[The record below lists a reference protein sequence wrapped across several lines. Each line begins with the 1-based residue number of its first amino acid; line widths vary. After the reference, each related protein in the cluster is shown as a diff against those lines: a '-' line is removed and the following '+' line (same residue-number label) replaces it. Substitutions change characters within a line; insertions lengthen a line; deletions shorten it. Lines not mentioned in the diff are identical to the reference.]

1 MNADANYSSN
11 YSWVRGTRLE
21 DGTSLGNIVTT
32 NRRVNVNGRFDLQ
45 RLYNHIPFLKATN
58 DRFNRDPQ
66 RNATN
71 RSRSSRIVGNDGNR
85 NTQNKNARN
94 TARRSAQ
101 DARAEAQKK
110 QLPKNQK
117 GFEQQITLLPDTTIT
132 VNHGKKSKRLIVSA
146 RTEDGKTYQLK
157 YKKINPNT
165 IRIKNKVDSALK
177 LKITVLPKEPLENKG
192 WYRTAQSVARLL
204 MMVRNVSVSYR
215 DDYAMALPGFLPTV
229 GDAFGQTKA
238 PSALSPGL
246 DFAFGMVDDSYI
258 ERARANNWLLIS
270 DSIATPATSN
280 HTQDLQLRMTLEPV
294 RNFKIDLNASR
305 TQTTSRSVQYMY
317 QGNPMTQTGNFT
329 MTTLSL
335 RSAFEGIG
343 DAGNGFRSK
352 SFDDFCRSLD
362 GFRQRVEAQYAGFVY
377 PKGTPLA
384 GQPFEPAN
392 GGVDR
397 YSSDVMIPAFLS
409 TYTSMGGHSLN
420 IFPSL
425 ARLLPNW
432 TIRYSGLGKLPW
444 FRDVFKSVTL
454 NHSYK
459 GIFAIGS
466 YSSYSTFQEFM
477 NGLGFVTN
485 ATTGMPVPS
494 SMYNVSA
501 VSINEAFSPLLGLD
515 VTFNNNLTTRL
526 EYRSTRV
533 LNLSTTSVQINEAI
547 SRDWVLGMA
556 YKVNNLE
563 LFGGNK
569 RRVARRTKG
578 NGQQRQQQQNNSTSN
593 RNSTRSNRDL
603 NVRLDLSYRRQAA
616 ISRDI
621 ATMTSAASSGNTAF
635 RLQFSADYTLS
646 RLLTM
651 TLYYDQQT
659 NTPLLSSSSFPTTTH
674 DFGVSIKFSLTR

>member
-1 MNADANYSSN
+1 M
-11 YSWVRGTRLE
+11 
-21 DGTSLGNIVTT
+21 
-32 NRRVNVNGRFDLQ
+32 
-45 RLYNHIPFLKATN
+45 
-58 DRFNRDPQ
+58 
-66 RNATN
+66 
-71 RSRSSRIVGNDGNR
+71 
-85 NTQNKNARN
+85 
-94 TARRSAQ
+94 
-101 DARAEAQKK
+101 
-110 QLPKNQK
+110 
-117 GFEQQITLLPDTTIT
+117 PDTTIT
-132 VNHGKKSKRLIVSA
+132 VSHGKKSKRLIVSA
-146 RTEDGKTYQLK
+146 RTEDGKTYHLK

-352 SFDDFCRSLD
+352 SFDDFCQSLD

-459 GIFAIGS
+459 SIFAIGS

-533 LNLSTTSVQINEAI
+533 LNLSTTSVQINEAV

-569 RRVARRTKG
+569 RRVVRRTKG
-578 NGQQRQQQQNNSTSN
+578 NGQQQQQQQNSSTSN

-635 RLQFSADYTLS
+635 KLQFSADYTLS

-674 DFGVSIKFSLTR
+674 DFGVSLKFSLTR

>member
-1 MNADANYSSN
+1 MS
-11 YSWVRGTRLE
+11 
-21 DGTSLGNIVTT
+21 
-32 NRRVNVNGRFDLQ
+32 
-45 RLYNHIPFLKATN
+45 
-58 DRFNRDPQ
+58 
-66 RNATN
+66 
-71 RSRSSRIVGNDGNR
+71 
-85 NTQNKNARN
+85 
-94 TARRSAQ
+94 
-101 DARAEAQKK
+101 
-110 QLPKNQK
+110 
-117 GFEQQITLLPDTTIT
+117 
-132 VNHGKKSKRLIVSA
+132 HGKKSKRLIVSA

-157 YKKINPNT
+157 YKKIDPNT

-258 ERARANNWLLIS
+258 ERAMANNWLLIS
-270 DSIATPATSN
+270 DSVATPATSN

-409 TYTSMGGHSLN
+409 TYTSMAGHSLN

-459 GIFAIGS
+459 SIFAIGS

-578 NGQQRQQQQNNSTSN
+578 NGQQQQQQQNNNTSN

-674 DFGVSIKFSLTR
+674 DFGVSLKFSLTR

>member
-1 MNADANYSSN
+1 
-11 YSWVRGTRLE
+11 
-21 DGTSLGNIVTT
+21 
-32 NRRVNVNGRFDLQ
+32 
-45 RLYNHIPFLKATN
+45 
-58 DRFNRDPQ
+58 
-66 RNATN
+66 
-71 RSRSSRIVGNDGNR
+71 
-85 NTQNKNARN
+85 
-94 TARRSAQ
+94 
-101 DARAEAQKK
+101 
-110 QLPKNQK
+110 
-117 GFEQQITLLPDTTIT
+117 
-132 VNHGKKSKRLIVSA
+132 
-146 RTEDGKTYQLK
+146 
-157 YKKINPNT
+157 
-165 IRIKNKVDSALK
+165 
-177 LKITVLPKEPLENKG
+177 
-192 WYRTAQSVARLL
+192 

-459 GIFAIGS
+459 SIFAIGS